1 MSERDSVRQN
11 GKGGDL
17 RRIDPKFQQPRFN
30 QHLPVAKCRYG
41 EHRPMHIAAVD
52 SAPSDASWL

>member
-1 MSERDSVRQN
+1 VRQN